1 MKRKKKVERMAPA
14 MTAIAVACVV
24 AVLGCKPATGG
35 SADPKQA
42 AKPPALVKVDT
53 ARIQSVPIMLN
64 GIGTVVP
71 ITTIQVRAQVGGE
84 LMEVHFKEGDRVEKD
99 QLLFTIDP
107 RPYQVALAQAEA
119 NHAKMAAMADQ
130 ARAQLARDKAQ
141 AENAQAEFERNK
153 PLLPKGMVSKEEFD
167 KVRAAAEASKAVVAA
182 SEAAIKSADESVR
195 AAKVAIDDAT
205 IKLGYCTIC
214 SPIRGQTGSL
224 LIHAG
229 NLVKANDA
237 APMVVVNQIE
247 PIHVSFTLPE
257 RHLAAVRAAMAQGP
271 IAVTARPQ
279 GEADRAAEGS
289 LTFVDNEVDRST
301 GTIRFKAVFPNEDG
315 LLWPGQ
321 FVRVFLRIGARE
333 EAVVVP
339 SRAVQTGQQGTYV
352 YVLKNDKTV
361 ELRPVTTGESYEDA
375 TAILEGLANGEIVV
389 TDGHLKLTP
398 GATAVVADEK
408 TSAGEQR

>member
-1 MKRKKKVERMAPA
+1 MKRMKKTSRWALA
-14 MTAIAVACVV
+14 TV
-24 AVLGCKPATGG
+24 AVVMVCLMAVPGCKPATGETG
-35 SADPKQA
+35 NPKQT

-53 ARIQSVPIMLN
+53 ARIQSVPIVLN

-71 ITTIQVRAQVGGE
+71 LTTIQVRAQVGGE
-84 LMEVHFKEGDRVEKD
+84 LTEVHFQEGSLVEKD

-119 NHAKMAAMADQ
+119 NHARMIAMADQ

-167 KVRAAAEASKAVVAA
+167 KVRAAAEALKAAVAA

-195 AAKVAIDDAT
+195 AAKVAIEEAT
-205 IKLGYCTIC
+205 LKLGYCTIR
-214 SPIRGQTGSL
+214 SPIHGQTGSL

-237 APMVVVNQIE
+237 MPMVVVNQIA

-257 RHLAAVRAAMAQGP
+257 RHLAAVRSAMAQGP
-271 IAVTARPQ
+271 LTVTARPQ
-279 GEADRAAEGS
+279 DEGGRAVEGS
-289 LTFVDNEVDRST
+289 LAFVDNEVDQTT
-301 GTIRFKAVFPNEDG
+301 GTIRFKALFSNEDA

-321 FVRVFLRIGARE
+321 FVRVYLRVGARE
-333 EAVVVP
+333 AAVVVP
-339 SRAVQTGQQGTYV
+339 SRAVQTGQQGAYV
-352 YVLKNDKTV
+352 YVLRNDKTV
-361 ELRPVTTGESYEDA
+361 ELRPVITGESYEDV
-375 TAILEGLANGEIVV
+375 TVITEGIEKDETVI
-389 TDGHLKLTP
+389 TDGHLKLMP
-398 GATAVVADEK
+398 GATAIVADEK
-408 TSAGEQR
+408 ASAGEKR

>member
-1 MKRKKKVERMAPA
+1 MRRKITVVRRASA
-14 MTAIAVACVV
+14 TGAIVVACVV
-24 AVLGCKPATGG
+24 AVLGCKPSPGG
-35 SADPKQA
+35 SGDPKQA
-42 AKPPALVKVDT
+42 AKPPALVKVAT
-53 ARIQSVPIMLN
+53 ARIQSVPILLN

-84 LMEVHFKEGDRVEKD
+84 LTEVHFTEGDLVEKD
-99 QLLFTIDP
+99 QILFSIDP

-119 NHAKMAAMADQ
+119 NLAKMIAMADQ
-130 ARAQLARDKAQ
+130 ARAQWARDKAQ

-182 SEAAIKSADESVR
+182 SEAAIKSAEESVR
-195 AAKVAIDDAT
+195 AAKVAIEDAT
-205 IKLGYCTIC
+205 LKLGYCTIR
-214 SPIRGQTGSL
+214 SPIGGRTGSL

-237 APMVVVNQIE
+237 APMVVVNQIA

-257 RHLAAVRAAMAQGP
+257 RHLGAVRAAMAQGP
-271 IAVTARPQ
+271 LDVTARPQ
-279 GEADRAAEGS
+279 GGEGSVAEGS
-289 LTFVDNEVDRST
+289 LTFVDNEVDQST

-321 FVRVFLRIGARE
+321 FVRVFLRVGARE
-333 EAVVVP
+333 KAVVVP

-352 YVLKNDKTV
+352 YVLKDHKTI
-361 ELRPVTTGESYEDA
+361 ELRPVTTGESYEDV
-375 TAILEGLANGEIVV
+375 TIITEGVAEKETVV
-389 TDGHLKLTP
+389 TDGHLKLVP

-408 TSAGEQR
+408 PPAGEKR